1 MKMRLRNLRR
11 SKLHSSTINKVHCSH
26 PIRMVSWIRPGG
38 IKYQA
43 KSPSEAAGDC
53 VGFVVFLAPPALFVS
68 LASRDG
74 FCSNLLVLLHFHCN
88 PGQALKRR
96 SPSPAAEQLKG
107 VVEEQAAV
115 IESLRSD
122 KKELQSSLESLKSD
136 HERAAKENH
145 ILRKAVQIQQ
155 DRQSQAENELK
166 NAQKYREGAEEQ
178 IRKMEQV
185 ILSLRYHLQ
194 AQQSSVGN
202 DFMGMPPPNVF

>member
-1 MKMRLRNLRR
+1 MEDCEMMQQQRATKRR
-11 SKLHSSTINKVHCSH
+11 RFVDDEN
-26 PIRMVSWIRPGG
+26 
-38 IKYQA
+38 
-43 KSPSEAAGDC
+43 AAPQPTAFQTPFFNNQQG
-53 VGFVVFLAPPALFVS
+53 ALFS
-68 LASRDG
+68 P
-74 FCSNLLVLLHFHCN
+74 N
-88 PGQALKRR
+88 PNGQALKRR